1 MKKTLSKYLVITN
14 SYIELM
20 KPNIL
25 IMVLITTILG
35 YFLGA
40 DGKILWNNLT
50 WMLIGT
56 TFSAGGAGVL
66 NQYLERDQDKIMNRT
81 CNRPIP
87 SGKISP
93 QNALIFGIITVIVG
107 SIVLVVKI
115 NLLTGFLSILTA
127 FMYVLIYT
135 PMKRVTWLNTSLGSI
150 PGALPPIGGWAAA
163 TNSIDSGA
171 WILFAIL
178 YLWQHP
184 HFFAIAWMCK
194 DDYEKAG
201 FKMLPVI
208 EPDGNRTVR
217 QILWHLSLLFPISLL
232 PVLIGMNGNIYLYG
246 VLIITLYYFLSAL
259 PMVYEKSYKNASKIL
274 RASVLYLP
282 ALMIIIIIDKGMR

>member
-107 SIVLVVKI
+107 TIVLVVKI
-115 NLLTGFLSILTA
+115 NFLTGILSILTA

-208 EPDGNRTVR
+208 EPDGNRTIR

-246 VLIITLYYFLSAL
+246 VLIITLYYFISAF
-259 PMVYEKSYKNASKIL
+259 PMLYKKSYKNASRIL
-274 RASVLYLP
+274 KASVLYLP
-282 ALMIIIIIDKGMR
+282 ALMIIIIIDKGM

>member
-1 MKKTLSKYLVITN
+1 MNKSLNKNLLIIN
-14 SYIELM
+14 SYIDLM

-25 IMVLITTILG
+25 IMVLITSILG
-35 YFLGA
+35 YYLGS
-40 DGKILWNNLT
+40 DGKIVWSNLI
-50 WMLIGT
+50 WLLVGT
-56 TFSAGGAGVL
+56 TFSAGGASVL

-81 CNRPIP
+81 CDRPIP
-87 SGKISP
+87 SGIISP
-93 QNALIFGIITVIVG
+93 QNALLFGITIVIIG
-107 SIVLVVKI
+107 TIILVVKT
-115 NLLTGFLSILTA
+115 NLLTGFLSLLTA

-135 PMKRVTWLNTSLGSI
+135 PMKRITWLNTSMGSI

-194 DDYEKAG
+194 DDYGKAG
-201 FKMLPVI
+201 FMMLPVI
-208 EPDGNRTVR
+208 EPDGKRTIR

-232 PVLIGMNGNIYLYG
+232 PVVIGMNGNIYLYG
-246 VLIITLYYFLSAL
+246 ALIITLYYFSSAL
-259 PMVYEKSYKNASKIL
+259 PMLYDKSYKNASRIL
-274 RASVLYLP
+274 KASVLYLP
-282 ALMIIIIIDKGMR
+282 ALMIIIIIDKGM

>member
-14 SYIELM
+14 SYIDLM

-107 SIVLVVKI
+107 TIVLVVKI
-115 NLLTGFLSILTA
+115 NLLTGSLSILTA

-208 EPDGNRTVR
+208 EPDGNRTIR

-246 VLIITLYYFLSAL
+246 VLIITLYYFLSAF
-259 PMVYEKSYKNASKIL
+259 PMLYKKSYKNASRIL
-274 RASVLYLP
+274 KASVLYLP
-282 ALMIIIIIDKGMR
+282 ALMIIIIIDKGM

>member
-14 SYIELM
+14 SYIDLM

-107 SIVLVVKI
+107 TIVLVVKI
-115 NLLTGFLSILTA
+115 NLLTGILSILTA

-208 EPDGNRTVR
+208 EPDGNRTIR

-274 RASVLYLP
+274 KASILYLP

>member
-1 MKKTLSKYLVITN
+1 MKKTLNKYLVITN
-14 SYIELM
+14 SYIDLM

-56 TFSAGGAGVL
+56 TFSAGGSGVL

-87 SGKISP
+87 SGIISP
-93 QNALIFGIITVIVG
+93 QNALIFGIIIVIVG
-107 SIVLVVKI
+107 TIILVVKT
-115 NLLTGFLSILTA
+115 NLLTGFLSLLTA

-208 EPDGNRTVR
+208 EPDGNRTIR

-246 VLIITLYYFLSAL
+246 VLIITLYYFLSAI
-259 PMVYEKSYKNASKIL
+259 PMLYKKSYKNASRIL
-274 RASVLYLP
+274 KASVLYLP
-282 ALMIIIIIDKGMR
+282 ALMIIIIIDKGM

>member
-246 VLIITLYYFLSAL
+246 VLIITLYYFLSAF
-259 PMVYEKSYKNASKIL
+259 PMLYKKSYKNASRIL
-274 RASVLYLP
+274 KASVFYLP
-282 ALMIIIIIDKGMR
+282 ALMIIIIIDKGM

>member
-107 SIVLVVKI
+107 TIVLVVKI

-208 EPDGNRTVR
+208 EPDGNRTIR

-246 VLIITLYYFLSAL
+246 VLIITLYYFISAF
-259 PMVYEKSYKNASKIL
+259 PMLYKKSYKNASRIL
-274 RASVLYLP
+274 KASVLYLP
-282 ALMIIIIIDKGMR
+282 ALMIIIIIDKGM

>member
-246 VLIITLYYFLSAL
+246 VLIITLYYFLSAF
-259 PMVYEKSYKNASKIL
+259 PMLYKRSYKNASRIL
-274 RASVLYLP
+274 KASVLYLP
-282 ALMIIIIIDKGMR
+282 ALMIIIIIDKGM

>member
-1 MKKTLSKYLVITN
+1 MIKNTNKYFFIFN
-14 SYIELM
+14 SYIDLM

-35 YFLGA
+35 YYLGS
-40 DGKILWNNLT
+40 DGKILWDNLI
-50 WMLIGT
+50 WLMIGT
-56 TFSAGGAGVL
+56 FLSAGGASVL
-66 NQYLERDQDKIMNRT
+66 NQYLEREQDKIMNRT
-81 CNRPIP
+81 CKRPIP
-87 SGKISP
+87 LGIISP
-93 QNALIFGIITVIVG
+93 QNALIFGIISVISGTVILA
-107 SIVLVVKI
+107 IMI
-115 NLLTGFLSILTA
+115 NILTGFISLLTA

-135 PMKRVTWLNTSLGSI
+135 PMKRITWLNTSIGSI
-150 PGALPPIGGWAAA
+150 QGALPPVGGWVAS

-208 EPDGNRTVR
+208 EPNGRRTVR
-217 QILWHLSLLFPISLL
+217 QILWHLSLLFPITLL
-232 PVLIGMNGNIYLYG
+232 PVFIGMNGSIYMYG
-246 VLIITLYYFLSAL
+246 VLIITLYYFLSAF
-259 PMVYEKSYKNASKIL
+259 PMLYNKSHKNASRIL
-274 RASVLYLP
+274 KASVVYLP
-282 ALMIIIIIDKGMR
+282 ALMMIIIIDKGM

>member
-14 SYIELM
+14 SYIDLM

-107 SIVLVVKI
+107 TIVLVVKI
-115 NLLTGFLSILTA
+115 NLLTGILSILTA

-150 PGALPPIGGWAAA
+150 PGALPPVGGWAVA

-208 EPDGNRTVR
+208 EPDGNRTIR

-246 VLIITLYYFLSAL
+246 VLIITLYYFLSAF
-259 PMVYEKSYKNASKIL
+259 PMLYKKSYKNASRIL
-274 RASVLYLP
+274 KASVFYLP
-282 ALMIIIIIDKGMR
+282 ALMIIIIIDKGM

>member
-14 SYIELM
+14 SYIDLM

-107 SIVLVVKI
+107 TIVLIVKI

-208 EPDGNRTVR
+208 EPDGNRTIR

-246 VLIITLYYFLSAL
+246 VLIITLYYFLSAF
-259 PMVYEKSYKNASKIL
+259 PMLYKKSYKNASRIL
-274 RASVLYLP
+274 KASVFYLP

>member
-1 MKKTLSKYLVITN
+1 MEKTLSKYLVITN
-14 SYIELM
+14 SYIDLM

-246 VLIITLYYFLSAL
+246 VLIITLYYFISAF
-259 PMVYEKSYKNASKIL
+259 PMLYKKSYKNASRIL
-274 RASVLYLP
+274 KASVLYLP
-282 ALMIIIIIDKGMR
+282 ALMIIIIIDKGM

>member
-208 EPDGNRTVR
+208 EPDGNRTIR

-246 VLIITLYYFLSAL
+246 VLIITLYYFLSAF
-259 PMVYEKSYKNASKIL
+259 PMLYKKSYKNASRIL
-274 RASVLYLP
+274 KASVFYLP
-282 ALMIIIIIDKGMR
+282 ALMIIIIIDKGM

>member
-208 EPDGNRTVR
+208 EPDGNRTIR

-246 VLIITLYYFLSAL
+246 VLIITLYYFISAF
-259 PMVYEKSYKNASKIL
+259 PMLYKRSYKNASRIL
-274 RASVLYLP
+274 KASVLYLP
-282 ALMIIIIIDKGMR
+282 ALMIIIIIDKGM

>member
-1 MKKTLSKYLVITN
+1 MKKMLNKYLVITN
-14 SYIELM
+14 SYIDLM

-35 YFLGA
+35 YFLGS
-40 DGKILWNNLT
+40 DGKILWSNLT

-107 SIVLVVKI
+107 TVILVVKT
-115 NLLTGFLSILTA
+115 NLLTGFLSLLTA

-208 EPDGNRTVR
+208 EPDGNRTIR

>member
-14 SYIELM
+14 SYIDLM

-208 EPDGNRTVR
+208 EPDGNRTIR

-246 VLIITLYYFLSAL
+246 VLIITLYYFLSAF
-259 PMVYEKSYKNASKIL
+259 PMLYKKSYKNASRIL
-274 RASVLYLP
+274 KASVFYLP
-282 ALMIIIIIDKGMR
+282 ALMIIIIIDKGM

>member
-1 MKKTLSKYLVITN
+1 MKKTLNKYLAITN
-14 SYIELM
+14 SYIDLM

-56 TFSAGGAGVL
+56 TFSAGGSGVL

-87 SGKISP
+87 SGIISP
-93 QNALIFGIITVIVG
+93 QNALIFGIIIVIVG
-107 SIVLVVKI
+107 TIILAVKT
-115 NLLTGFLSILTA
+115 NLLTGFLSLLTA

-208 EPDGNRTVR
+208 EPDGNRTIR

-232 PVLIGMNGNIYLYG
+232 PVIIGMNGNIYLYG
-246 VLIITLYYFLSAL
+246 VLIITLYYFLSAF
-259 PMVYEKSYKNASKIL
+259 PMLYKKSYKNASRIL
-274 RASVLYLP
+274 KASVLYLP
-282 ALMIIIIIDKGMR
+282 ALMIIIIIDKGM

>member
-14 SYIELM
+14 SYIDLM

-107 SIVLVVKI
+107 TIVLIVKI

-208 EPDGNRTVR
+208 EPDGNRTIR

-246 VLIITLYYFLSAL
+246 VLIITLYYFLSAF
-259 PMVYEKSYKNASKIL
+259 PMLYKKSYKNASRIL
-274 RASVLYLP
+274 KASVFYLP
-282 ALMIIIIIDKGMR
+282 ALMIIIIIDKGM